1 MSGEVTTSPG
11 MDGTFT
17 GWVSELARQHARGL
31 AAAARR
37 EGLSSDDALDAV
49 QEAFHTFLGLPQA
62 RELADGEHASADD
75 ARRLLTALVRNAAR
89 NMRRRHF
96 RARPHEALDEDRAAT
111 AARRVDDLLAEAE
124 DHIQLTGC
132 LFKLGDLQR
141 RVVTLRM
148 LEELS
153 GAEVAA
159 ELGLTAGH
167 VAVLLHRA
175 KNDLLRCLCE

>member
-1 MSGEVTTSPG
+1 MA
-11 MDGTFT
+11 DNFT
-17 GWVSELARQHARGL
+17 GWVSDLARRHARGL
-31 AAAARR
+31 AAVARR

-62 RELADGEHASADD
+62 RELAEHQPDGPAGHDDGADSQ
-75 ARRLLTALVRNAAR
+75 RLLAALVRNAAR

-96 RARPHEALDEDRAAT
+96 RARPHQAYDDDRAAT

-132 LFKLGDLQR
+132 VAKLGDLQR

-153 GAEVAA
+153 GAEVAG
-159 ELGLTAGH
+159 ELGLTPGH

-175 KNDLLRCLCE
+175 KNDLLRCMCS

>member
-1 MSGEVTTSPG
+1 MSGEVTTSLG

-17 GWVSELARQHARGL
+17 GWVSELARHHARGL

-62 RELADGEHASADD
+62 RELADGEHASSDD

-96 RARPHEALDEDRAAT
+96 RARPHEVLDEDRAAT

-159 ELGLTAGH
+159 ELGLTPGH

-175 KNDLLRCLCE
+175 KNDLLRCLCT

>member
-17 GWVSELARQHARGL
+17 GWVSELARRHARAL
-31 AAAARR
+31 AAVARR

-62 RELADGEHASADD
+62 RELADGDPD
-75 ARRLLTALVRNAAR
+75 AGDAQRLLTALVRNAAR